1 MSFVTLFSHVYWPK
15 GIMGVVLKRLFTNI
29 ALFMLFTENG
39 L

>member
-15 GIMGVVLKRLFTNI
+15 GIMGVVLKWLFTNI
-29 ALFMLFTENG
+29 ALFMLLTETW